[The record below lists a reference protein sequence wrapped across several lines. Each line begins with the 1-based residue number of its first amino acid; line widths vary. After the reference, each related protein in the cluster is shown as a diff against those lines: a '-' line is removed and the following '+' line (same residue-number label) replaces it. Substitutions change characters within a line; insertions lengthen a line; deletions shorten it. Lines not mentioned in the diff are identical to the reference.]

1 MDVGKF
7 FFRAVVAVGMA
18 TGIVLCQNSKKEQKE
33 VVTENMKDKIEYP
46 LCESSASTDTIY
58 CPRDTF
64 WCKLTPE
71 EAEYTR
77 RIMRND
83 AAWGD
88 TIRPISVDAA
98 KKAYAAAKEA
108 AKHIR

>member
-1 MDVGKF
+1 MKVAK
-7 FFRAVVAVGMA
+7 VVLGVISAVGLTA
-18 TGIVLCQNSKKEQKE
+18 GVALCQNLKKEQKE
-33 VVTENMKDKIEYP
+33 VVTENLKDKIEYP
-46 LCESSASTDTIY
+46 LCESSASTNTI
-58 CPRDTF
+58 CCHRDTF

-77 RIMRND
+77 RIMRSD
-83 AAWGD
+83 TAWGD

-108 AKHIR
+108 AKHIK